1 MKTSITTDIE
11 HCQALLREGHLVA
24 IPTETVY
31 GLAANALD
39 SEAVK
44 RIFEMKGRPAFN
56 PLIVHIHQMDQLP
69 ILAKDIPQK
78 AYDLA
83 EAFWPGSLTLI
94 LPKQDIVPEI
104 ISGGKPTVGVRM
116 PRHPLTQALLKGLPF
131 PLAAPSAN
139 PFTRVSP
146 TAAQHVWDYFGDRIP
161 AILDGGPCQVGL
173 ESTIVGFEGET
184 PILYRKGGI
193 PKEAIEAVVGELRV
207 STENE
212 TSPEAPG
219 MLLKHYSPR
228 TPLMVCDD
236 IKEALKQHSEKSIGV
251 LSFFEEDFPSAT
263 KVIALSKN
271 KVMEEA
277 AMSLFGALHIL
288 DASGLDLILAER
300 FPEKGLGSSIND
312 RLFRA
317 QN

>member
-1 MKTSITTDIE
+1 MKTSITIDVAK
-11 HCQALLREGHLVA
+11 CQKLLLEGELVA

-39 SEAVK
+39 SKAVK

-56 PLIVHIHQMDQLP
+56 PLIVHIHQMEQLP
-69 ILAKDIPQK
+69 VLAKDIPQK

-104 ISGGKPTVGVRM
+104 ITGGKSTVGVRM
-116 PRHPLTQALLKGLPF
+116 PKHPLTQELLKGLPF

-146 TAAQHVWDYFGDRIP
+146 TSAQHVWDYFGDRIP

-173 ESTIVGFEGET
+173 ESTIIGFDGEI

-236 IKEALKQHSEKSIGV
+236 IGEALKQYYDKRIGV
-251 LSFFEEDFPSAT
+251 LSFFEEDFPMAT
-263 KVIALSKN
+263 KVITLSKN
-271 KVMEEA
+271 KMMEEA
-277 AMSLFGALHIL
+277 AMSLFEALHTL
-288 DASGLDLILAER
+288 DKSGLDLILAER